1 MQDEAMIYK
10 PMGNSGVDVS
20 VISFGSMRWPSEQAC
35 FDIMQRGL
43 DAGMNYV
50 DTSTGYVGGQSEKWT
65 GAAIARRRSA
75 IYVSGKTRFSQAPR
89 ADEIR
94 PAIEKSLKVMDLK
107 YFDFYQLWGLQT
119 TEVLKEALSKG
130 GFVEGIRKARKDGL
144 IRHGLGFTFHGP
156 AETFREAIDCGEFC
170 AATVSYN
177 LMNRREEE
185 NIAYAASKGV
195 GIVIMNPLAGGVL
208 GLAGDENL
216 AFLRCPDGGPSFGAL
231 RFLLANRGITASIVG
246 FRAKEEVDASLTAL
260 GNFEHLDDKLRR
272 ELASMMDA
280 VQFLK
285 GQFCTGCQYCK
296 DCPSG
301 VNVSKIMQAMRDF
314 VRYGVAEDRLAD
326 WVWSKYAHQ
335 DPIAEMA
342 KCAAC
347 RKCEEICP
355 QRLQIVAAIQR
366 IKAVL
371 AGQAAL

>member
-1 MQDEAMIYK
+1 MIYK
-10 PMGNSGVDVS
+10 PMGNSGVQVS
-20 VISFGSMRWPSEQAC
+20 VVSFGSMRWPSEQAC

-50 DTSTGYVGGQSEKWT
+50 DTSTGYVGGQSEPWT
-65 GAAIARRRSA
+65 GQAIAQRRSE
-75 IYVSGKTRFSQAPR
+75 IYVSSKTRFGQAPK
-89 ADEIR
+89 ADEVR
-94 PAIEKSLKVMDLK
+94 PAIEKSLKTMGLD

-119 TEVLKEALSKG
+119 TEVLNEAMAKG
-130 GFVEGIRKARKDGL
+130 GFCEGIAKARKDGL

-156 AETFREAIDCGEFC
+156 AETFRAAVDTGEFC

-177 LMNRREEE
+177 LMNRRDEE

-216 AFLRCPDGGPSFGAL
+216 AFLRGPSGQPSFGAL
-231 RFLLANRGITASIVG
+231 RFLLANRGITTSIVG
-246 FRAKEEVDASLTAL
+246 FRAVEEVDESVTAL
-260 GNFEHLDDKLRR
+260 ADFENLDAKLCS
-272 ELASMMDA
+272 ELARMMDA
-280 VQFLK
+280 VQLLQ

-326 WVWSKYAHQ
+326 WIWSKYAHE

-342 KCAAC
+342 KCTAC
-347 RKCEEICP
+347 RKCENTCP
-355 QRLQIVAAIQR
+355 QHLQIVDAIER

-371 AGQAAL
+371 AGQ